1 MAAVGLTLGHPS
13 APCTEDTM
21 VRVLAT
27 AVLTFL
33 IICSGSASAQES
45 FPSRPV
51 TIVNPFPPGGQADL
65 SGRPLAAALEKVL
78 KQPVVLTNKAGAA
91 GAVGMQSVAVAKPD
105 GYTIS
110 ITVPSISTLPEVDKL
125 FGRPPV
131 ITREQFAPIARIN
144 ADPCVVVVN
153 ADRPWKTVQEL
164 LDDAKKR
171 PGQITFSSSGIY
183 GASHVPMEMLLQ
195 AAGAKMRHLPTAG
208 GGPATT
214 AVLGGHA
221 DLWCSTIGPATPHV
235 KSGKFR
241 ALAVTSV
248 TRQPFFP
255 DVPTLKELGYDVEYY
270 LWIGL
275 FAPKATP
282 APIMKALREGV
293 KQAVEDPGFKSALEK
308 VQSPLAYQ
316 DADEFQKWWDADS
329 TRLAEVIKKIGKVE
343 VK

>member
-1 MAAVGLTLGHPS
+1 MMRACAITISLLIVLLAGPAA
-13 APCTEDTM
+13 
-21 VRVLAT
+21 
-27 AVLTFL
+27 
-33 IICSGSASAQES
+33 AQEP
-45 FPSRPV
+45 FPSRPI
-51 TIVNPFPPGGQADL
+51 TIINPFPPGGQADL
-65 SGRPLAAALEKVL
+65 SGRPLAAALEKVF
-78 KQPVVLTNKAGAA
+78 KQPVVLSNKPGAA

-105 GYTIS
+105 GYTIT

-125 FGRPPV
+125 FGRTPT

-144 ADPCVVVVN
+144 ADPCMVVVN
-153 ADRPWKTVQEL
+153 AERPWKTLKEL

-183 GASHVPMEMLLQ
+183 GASHVPMEMILQ

-241 ALAVTSV
+241 PLAVTSV
-248 TRQPFFP
+248 TRQPYFP
-255 DVPTLKELGYDVEYY
+255 DVPTAKELGYDVEYY

-275 FAPKATP
+275 FGPRGLP
-282 APIMKALREGV
+282 APIMKAWRDAV

-316 DADEFQKWWDADS
+316 DAGEFHAWWDADAA
-329 TRLAEVIKKIGKVE
+329 RLAEVIKKIGKVE
-343 VK
+343 AK

>member
-1 MAAVGLTLGHPS
+1 MIRRLAIVVLCLALLSPALVT
-13 APCTEDTM
+13 AQDT
-21 VRVLAT
+21 
-27 AVLTFL
+27 
-33 IICSGSASAQES
+33 
-45 FPSRPV
+45 FPSRPI

-65 SGRPLAAALEKVL
+65 SGRPLAAAMEKVL
-78 KQPVVLTNKAGAA
+78 KQPVVLTNKPGAA

-110 ITVPSISTLPEVDKL
+110 ITVPAISTLPEVDKL

-131 ITREQFAPIARIN
+131 ITRDQFAPIARIN
-144 ADPCVVVVN
+144 ADPCLIVVN
-153 ADRPWKTVQEL
+153 AERPWKSVKEL

-171 PGQITFSSSGIY
+171 PGEITFASSGIY
-183 GASHVPMEMLLQ
+183 GASHVPMEMMLQ

-241 ALAVTSV
+241 ALAVTSA

-255 DVPTLKELGYDVEYY
+255 DAPTLKELGYDVEYY

-275 FAPKATP
+275 FAPTATP
-282 APIMKALREGV
+282 APVMKALRDAV

-308 VQSPLAYQ
+308 IQSPLAYQ
-316 DADEFQKWWDADS
+316 DADDFKAWWDADS
-329 TRLAEVIKKIGKVE
+329 ARLAEVIKKIGKVE